1 MSSHCSQYSIFLS
14 QCSILLSQYSHN
26 TRIVLS
32 RCCAASVKKMVLT
45 ADFDEIDPA
54 EDQQTMAEL
63 SNNTRHLKLELII
76 LARGNI
82 VFLRPHYGVRALEGA
97 PGNEPEAEPSES
109 TGRHNTT
116 FSAKRLVSVARLLVV
131 VSSRYSIVHSR
142 CLLCLRWVSAHYLL
156 PLAPAACCA
165 VAHACS

>member
-1 MSSHCSQYSIFLS
+1 
-14 QCSILLSQYSHN
+14 
-26 TRIVLS
+26 
-32 RCCAASVKKMVLT
+32 MVLT

-63 SNNTRHLKLELII
+63 SNDTRHLKLELII

-97 PGNEPEAEPSES
+97 AGNEPEAEPSES
-109 TGRHNTT
+109 TGQHNTT
-116 FSAKRLVSVARLLVV
+116 FCRLSLLRLIGQHQYAN
-131 VSSRYSIVHSR
+131 SEQHSIEIGISGVLTVLY
-142 CLLCLRWVSAHYLL
+142 CALTVPPLPPLCVQLVSAHCLL
-156 PLAPAACCA
+156 PLAPTACCA